1 MGPPD
6 PLSVSSRK
14 LVETSSRS
22 QSSSLHVIHIPEL
35 HLQKEDDLVIL
46 KQCIDQYNVPPEHRF
61 SLLTRIRY
69 ARAFRSPQVCRLYS
83 RISILAFLVLVQS
96 NDAHDELVSFFANE
110 PEYTNELIRLVRSE
124 DAIPGDIRT
133 LAMLALGAQLAA
145 YSSSH
150 ERAKILSGSNIIP
163 AGGNR
168 LTLLNVLQKAVLSHS
183 NPSDPSS
190 VMFVDALLQ
199 FYLLHVI
206 SSSSSGS
213 AIRGS
218 GMVPTLLP
226 FLQDVNPVHMH
237 LVCSAVKILQKLMD
251 YSSQAVN
258 SFKECGGVEL
268 LAQRLQTEIQRVIDA
283 PDDKSSMV
291 IGDSLKFDDDCLYSQ
306 RRLIKA
312 LLKALGSA
320 TYTPTNPIRS
330 QNSLDNPIP
339 SSLALIF
346 RNVLKFGGDIYF
358 SAVTVMNEIIHKD
371 PTCFPALHE
380 AGLPDAFLSSV
391 TSGILPSSKALTCIP
406 SGLGAI
412 CLNVRGLEAVRECD
426 ALRFLYHTFTARKY
440 LVAMNEAVV
449 PLANAVE
456 ELLRH
461 VTSLKSTGVEIIIE
475 IINKLISLGHDVDVC
490 SGKSDASSFM
500 ETDSEDKEVEGQD
513 NQASASDSIADS
525 ISNERFVQ
533 LCIFHLMVLLH
544 RTMENTETCKLFVEK
559 KGIEALMRLL
569 LRPSI
574 SQSSE
579 GMSIA
584 LYSTVVFK
592 GFTQNHAAPLAHAFC
607 SALGDYLKK
616 ALREFS
622 SISGSFLLI
631 PTSTPDS
638 GLFSSLSIIEFLLFL
653 AASKDT
659 RWMAALL
666 TEFGNQSKDVLE
678 DIGRI
683 HREVLWQIALIEDS
697 RPEEDDPPV
706 GESLR
711 VDSSLNETEDHR
723 FSSFRPLAELRRRT
737 PGWSIESQFFDLI
750 NLSRDV
756 GRVPGVPH
764 RLGIDGPSNL
774 RLSSQLHVS
783 NPSSSSDA
791 GTSIDGDNQRS
802 HASTCRDMIRS
813 ISFHINYLFLELG
826 KVILIP
832 SRRGGEPSNVTPSAK
847 SVVSTITSVA
857 LDHLNFIGHVD
868 PLKTEASMST
878 KCRYLG
884 KVIDFI
890 DCIIA
895 EKPEACNPILLN
907 CFYVHGVIQAIL
919 TTFEATSQLLFALN
933 RPPASPMEMDDPIL
947 KDDAKE
953 ETDYG
958 WIYGPL
964 VSYGTL
970 MDRLVTS
977 SFIISSSS
985 RNLLVQPMMS
995 GGSVTAPRNPETFV
1009 KVLQSKVLKAVLPIW
1024 SHPLFTECNFEFIA
1038 ALISIMRHIYSGV
1051 EDTKA
1056 NVSSAAGNI
1065 GLPLDEAAVS
1075 AVMEMGFSRSRAEEA
1090 FRQVGTN
1097 IVEMALDWLCTHPE
1111 EPEEEDDLARAVA
1124 MSLGD
1129 APKEDEVPSGGD
1141 LDQEKEI
1148 VEPPPVDELLSA
1160 CNRLLQVKDSLA
1172 FPVQGLLAM
1181 ICAQNDGRY
1190 RYKVVTFIIDQL
1202 KVCTTVSDSR
1212 NDCMLSALFHVL
1224 ALVLHEDAAA
1234 REVAST
1240 SGLIRIALD
1249 LLSQWNPDLHG
1260 GEKSSI
1266 PKWVTASFLAI
1277 DQMLLV
1283 DQKLSLDVKSLE
1295 ALKGEDERSQTS
1307 IMINDLQS
1315 PVKSSPGSMEVHE
1328 ERRLI
1333 EIACRCIRHQLPSET
1348 MHAVL
1353 QLCATVTK
1361 VHSAALSFLDAGG
1374 LPALLSL
1381 PTSSLFSGFDSVAA
1395 TIVRHILEDPYTLQQ
1410 AMEAEIRHSFVAVT
1424 NRHSNGRLSPRNFL
1438 QSLGS
1443 VISRDPAVFMQ
1454 AAQSVC
1460 QIEMVGERPY
1470 VVLLKD
1476 REKKSKEK
1484 EKEKTS
1490 EKDKQPSP
1498 GGKTSSIDA
1507 VSPVPGNVH
1516 SKPPESNIKN
1526 VKVHRKSPPSF
1537 TSVIELLLDY
1547 VITFVP
1553 PLKDND
1559 EIEGTLN
1566 APPLVDMDIDGTVA
1580 RGKGKAIVGVS
1591 EESGAADQEASA
1603 VLAKTVFILKLLTD
1617 ILMTYA
1623 SSVHVLLRK
1632 DAEVSNSRG
1641 PPQRVPSGTFSGG
1654 IFHHV
1659 LHNFLPYSGSYK
1671 KDKKADSD
1679 WRQRLANRASQF
1691 LVASSVRSSEGRKRI
1706 FIEINNVFNDFVGTS
1721 SGVKTPDFVINAFI
1735 DLLNDI
1741 LGARSPSGSYI
1752 LAEVSTT
1759 CMDVGMVQTLTKTL
1773 RVLDLDHPDSPRTA
1787 TAIVKALDSVTKEYV
1802 HSADP
1807 NSVKADSSMK
1817 PANDQNQPHSG
1828 VNGLQSSE
1836 TTSQPDHHGTVDD
1849 RMEPFNST
1857 QASGSSDSI
1866 TDDMEHDRDIDGG
1879 FAAEAEDDFM
1889 HEASEEAGPLEN
1901 GIATIGITID
1911 ISHNVQDNL
1920 VDEDDD
1926 EEMSGDDVEEAD
1938 GDDEDDEDEDNNDL
1952 EDDDVHRL
1960 SHPDT
1965 DQNDHDMDEDEFD
1978 EDVLEEDEDDDEED
1992 DEDGVILRLE
2002 EGINGINVL
2011 DHLEV
2016 FGRDDSFPND
2026 ALHVEVFGSRRTGRT
2041 TSLYNLLGRTG
2052 DSAAPSQHPLLTQPS
2067 SSLHHPVRRR
2077 PTGKLYFDHL
2087 SALFNYVKSYSYN
2100 ISFKFPDNSG
2110 DLAFL
2115 DRNMQSVSS
2124 QLDTIFRSLRSGRH
2138 GHRFNMWVDEGQTRT
2153 GSGAPAIPP
2162 GIEEVLVSR
2171 LRRPTSEQSSEENA
2185 TGQQP
2190 QDKVEP
2196 NQMQESDA
2204 VAREEPP
2211 VDENT
2216 SNVGTVNTSLRSTE
2230 VGVTGNL
2237 DVGPIDNDFLQGG
2250 DASNAREPAIEMQY
2264 ERGSD
2269 ATSRDVEAVSQES
2282 GGSGATLGE
2291 SLRSLEVEIGSADGH
2306 DDGERQGPTDRISL
2320 SDLQPPRAR
2329 RSSGNPGAVSG
2340 REASLRSV
2348 SEVPPDTNQVPGQA
2362 GSAEEQNITQP
2373 VDLATIDPAFLDA
2386 LPEELRAEVLSSQQR
2401 QATQTPNEQT
2411 QPEGDIDPEFLAAL
2425 PPDIREEVLAQ
2436 QRAAQR
2442 GNHSQELEGQ
2452 PVEMDTVS
2460 IIATFPSDLREEVLL
2475 TSSDAILANLT
2486 PALVAEAQML
2496 RERRGEGIGSSLDR
2510 GRRSVGG
2517 KLVEADGAPLVD
2529 MEDLKALVRLLRV
2542 VQPIY
2547 KGPLQRVL
2555 LNLCVHRES
2564 RTALVKILM
2573 DTLMRDLRGPM
2584 KSLNGSG
2591 EPSFRLY
2598 ACQSHI
2604 IYSRPQFCNGV
2615 PPLLSRRILETL
2627 TYLARNHPYVAK
2639 FLLHMVL
2646 PQPATPNSLN
2656 AEQDRGKA
2664 VMIMEEDQSERLLQ
2678 QKGDTSIVLLLSLL
2692 NQSLYLRSVAHLEQL
2707 LNLLEVIIDSTDDN
2721 SALPNKSGVSPPEPQ
2736 AGSESAM
2743 VDVQVNAVV
2752 ASAGDNKLIMTDDH
2766 TKSSA
2771 SAVNDECNTRDV
2783 LLGLPQSELRLL
2795 CSLLAREGLSDN
2807 AYGLV
2812 AEIMKKLVAII
2823 PTHCR
2828 LFITELANSVQQL
2841 IISAMN
2847 ELHGYEEIETLLN
2860 TSSSDGTTI
2869 LRVLQALSSLI
2880 STLHEKE
2887 KDCQLLPEKDL
2898 NDALSLIWNIDAAL
2912 EPLWLELSTCISKI
2926 ESFSE
2931 SSDRSGISGNQLSTN
2946 SSSMPPLP
2954 AGSQNILPYIES
2966 FFVTCEKLCPG
2977 ESGSVHDFSN
2987 TMSSDIEDASNS
2999 TVGQKSPGTHSKVD
3013 EKHHAFVKFSERH
3026 KKLLNA
3032 FIRQNSGLLEKSFS
3046 LMLKVPR
3053 IIDFDNKRNY
3063 FRSKIKHQ
3071 HDHHHS
3077 PLRISV
3083 RRAYVLEDS
3092 YNQLRMRSTQDLKGR
3107 LTVNFQG
3114 EEGIDAGGLT
3124 REWYQLLS
3132 RVGKALF
3139 DGQLLDVH
3147 FTRSFYK
3154 HILGVKVTYHDIEAI
3169 DPDYFKNLKWML
3181 ENDVSEIP
3189 DLTFSIDADE
3199 EKLILYE
3206 RTEVTDYELIPG
3218 GRNIRVTEENKREYV
3233 DLNAEHRLTTA
3244 IRPQI
3249 NAFLEGF
3256 NELIP
3261 RELVSIFNDKELEL
3275 LISGLPDI
3283 DLDDMRENT
3292 EYSGYSPA
3300 SPVIQWFWEV
3310 VQGFSEEDKA
3320 RLLQFVTGT
3329 SKVPLEGFS
3338 ALQGISGSQKF
3349 QIHKAYGSPDHLP
3362 SAHTCF
3368 NQLDLPE
3375 YPSKEQLE
3383 ERLLLAIHEANE
3395 GFGFG

>member
-14 LVETSSRS
+14 L
-22 QSSSLHVIHIPEL
+22 
-35 HLQKEDDLVIL
+35 
-46 KQCIDQYNVPPEHRF
+46 
-61 SLLTRIRY
+61 
-69 ARAFRSPQVCRLYS
+69 LYS

-124 DAIPGDIRT
+124 DAISGDIRT

-150 ERAKILSGSNIIP
+150 ERAKFLSGSNIIP

-226 FLQDVNPVHMH
+226 FLQDVNPAHMH

-291 IGDSLKFDDDCLYSQ
+291 IGDTLKFDDDCPYSQ

-412 CLNVRGLEAVRECD
+412 CLNVKGLEAVRECD

-490 SGKSDASSFM
+490 LGKSDASSFM

-638 GLFSSLSIIEFLLFL
+638 GIFSSLSIIEFLLFL

-697 RPEEDDPPV
+697 RPEEDDPPI

-711 VDSSLNETEDHR
+711 VDSSLNETEEH
-723 FSSFRPLAELRRRT
+723 
-737 PGWSIESQFFDLI
+737 
-750 NLSRDV
+750 
-756 GRVPGVPH
+756 
-764 RLGIDGPSNL
+764 
-774 RLSSQLHVS
+774 
-783 NPSSSSDA
+783 
-791 GTSIDGDNQRS
+791 
-802 HASTCRDMIRS
+802 
-813 ISFHINYLFLELG
+813 
-826 KVILIP
+826 
-832 SRRGGEPSNVTPSAK
+832 
-847 SVVSTITSVA
+847 
-857 LDHLNFIGHVD
+857 
-868 PLKTEASMST
+868 
-878 KCRYLG
+878 
-884 KVIDFI
+884 
-890 DCIIA
+890 
-895 EKPEACNPILLN
+895 
-907 CFYVHGVIQAIL
+907 
-919 TTFEATSQLLFALN
+919 
-933 RPPASPMEMDDPIL
+933 
-947 KDDAKE
+947 
-953 ETDYG
+953 
-958 WIYGPL
+958 
-964 VSYGTL
+964 
-970 MDRLVTS
+970 
-977 SFIISSSS
+977 

-995 GGSVTAPRNPETFV
+995 GGSVTAPCNPETFV

-1038 ALISIMRHIYSGV
+1038 ALVSIMRHIYSGV

-1056 NVSSAAGNI
+1056 SVSSAAGNI
-1065 GLPLDEAAVS
+1065 GPPLDEAAVS

-1090 FRQVGTN
+1090 FRKVGTN

-1141 LDQEKEI
+1141 LDQEKET

-1315 PVKSSPGSMEVHE
+1315 PVKSKSW
-1328 ERRLI
+1328 
-1333 EIACRCIRHQLPSET
+1333 
-1348 MHAVL
+1348 
-1353 QLCATVTK
+1353 
-1361 VHSAALSFLDAGG
+1361 G

-1460 QIEMVGERPY
+1460 QIELVGERPY

-1498 GGKTSSIDA
+1498 GGKTSSIDT

-1537 TSVIELLLDY
+1537 ISVIELLLDY

-1591 EESGAADQEASA
+1591 EEAE
-1603 VLAKTVFILKLLTD
+1603 LL
-1617 ILMTYA
+1617 IRR
-1623 SSVHVLLRK
+1623 LL
-1632 DAEVSNSRG
+1632 
-1641 PPQRVPSGTFSGG
+1641 
-1654 IFHHV
+1654 
-1659 LHNFLPYSGSYK
+1659 LFLPRQYFIKVIDGYTHDICFLCACPSSEGCGSSYK

-1679 WRQRLANRASQF
+1679 WRQRLANRASQI

-1706 FIEINNVFNDFVGTS
+1706 FVEINNVFNDFVGTS

-1759 CMDVGMVQTLTKTL
+1759 CMDVGMVQTLTRTL

-1787 TAIVKALDSVTKEYV
+1787 TAIVKALDSITKEYV

-1807 NSVKADSSMK
+1807 NTVKADSSMK
-1817 PANDQNQPHSG
+1817 PATDQNQPHNG

-1866 TDDMEHDRDIDGG
+1866 TDDMEHDRDMDGG

-1889 HEASEEAGPLEN
+1889 HEASEEAVPLEN
-1901 GIATIGITID
+1901 GIATI
-1911 ISHNVQDNL
+1911 
-1920 VDEDDD
+1920 
-1926 EEMSGDDVEEAD
+1926 
-1938 GDDEDDEDEDNNDL
+1938 
-1952 EDDDVHRL
+1952 
-1960 SHPDT
+1960 
-1965 DQNDHDMDEDEFD
+1965 
-1978 EDVLEEDEDDDEED
+1978 
-1992 DEDGVILRLE
+1992 
-2002 EGINGINVL
+2002 
-2011 DHLEV
+2011 
-2016 FGRDDSFPND
+2016 
-2026 ALHVEVFGSRRTGRT
+2026 
-2041 TSLYNLLGRTG
+2041 
-2052 DSAAPSQHPLLTQPS
+2052 
-2067 SSLHHPVRRR
+2067 
-2077 PTGKLYFDHL
+2077 
-2087 SALFNYVKSYSYN
+2087 
-2100 ISFKFPDNSG
+2100 DNSG

-2162 GIEEVLVSR
+2162 GIEELLVSR

-2190 QDKVEP
+2190 EDKVEP

-2211 VDENT
+2211 IGENT

-2237 DVGPIDNDFLQGG
+2237 DVGPMDNDFLQGG

-2269 ATSRDVEAVSQES
+2269 ATLRDVEAVSQES

-2306 DDGERQGPTDRISL
+2306 DDGGERQGPTDRISL

-2348 SEVPPDTNQVPGQA
+2348 SEVPPDTNQVP
-2362 GSAEEQNITQP
+2362 
-2373 VDLATIDPAFLDA
+2373 DA
-2386 LPEELRAEVLSSQQR
+2386 LPEELRDEVLSSQQR

-2555 LNLCVHRES
+2555 LNLCVHGES
-2564 RTALVKILM
+2564 RTTLVKILM

-2678 QKGDTSIVLLLSLL
+2678 QKGDTSIVSLLSLL

-2743 VDVQVNAVV
+2743 VDVQVNAAV
-2752 ASAGDNKLIMTDDH
+2752 ASAGDNKLIMTDDQ

-2898 NDALSLIWNIDAAL
+2898 NDALSLVWNIDAAL
-2912 EPLWLELSTCISKI
+2912 EPLWLELSACISKI

-2931 SSDRSGISGNQLSTN
+2931 SSDRSVYLGTN
-2946 SSSMPPLP
+2946 
-2954 AGSQNILPYIES
+2954 
-2966 FFVTCEKLCPG
+2966 CPQTP
-2977 ESGSVHDFSN
+2977 VQCLHFL
-2987 TMSSDIEDASNS
+2987 
-2999 TVGQKSPGTHSKVD
+2999 QKSPGAHSKVD
-3013 EKHHAFVKFSERH
+3013 EKHLAFVKFSERH

-3283 DLDDMRENT
+3283 DLDDLRENT